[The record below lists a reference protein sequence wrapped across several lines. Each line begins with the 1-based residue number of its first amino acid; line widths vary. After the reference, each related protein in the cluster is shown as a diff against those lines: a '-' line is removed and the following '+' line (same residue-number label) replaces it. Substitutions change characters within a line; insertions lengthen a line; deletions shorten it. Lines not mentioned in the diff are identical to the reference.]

1 MKSESLL
8 FLFFK
13 FTGVLTAIAPP
24 CDRSTQA
31 GAEDRGLVHLQ
42 AHRLAANSL
51 TQASGA
57 IAGFPGSTAALESS
71 EHMAKSSMD
80 EPCHVREQLDE
91 NCVTVILF
99 SLDKMTL

>member
-1 MKSESLL
+1 
-8 FLFFK
+8 
-13 FTGVLTAIAPP
+13 VLTAIAPP

-31 GAEDRGLVHLQ
+31 GAKDRGLVHLQ

-80 EPCHVREQLDE
+80 EPCHVCEQPDE
-91 NCVTVILF
+91 NCVTVTLC